1 MYAAKKSGSNRKS
14 VYLLGTNGDVVL
26 AAKRANDKLRALRR
40 NAECWNVTL
49 VFTLHRTQCSEYS
62 GVSNRIQLLN
72 DLKKS
77 VTFPLK
83 FTSFLNIFSHLTD
96 FFSTSR
102 TVSLAHSDVTC
113 IYDICKYRN

>member
-49 VFTLHRTQCSEYS
+49 VFTYTELSVLSTVECPIE
-62 GVSNRIQLLN
+62 SNCLMI
-72 DLKKS
+72 
-77 VTFPLK
+77 
-83 FTSFLNIFSHLTD
+83 
-96 FFSTSR
+96 
-102 TVSLAHSDVTC
+102 
-113 IYDICKYRN
+113 